1 MFLCAWGLSSPP
13 TGVDNNVI
21 PSQNEEHFIISQH
34 DTVNP
39 IEIITDWTFHASKT
53 NNKGATQGYNEEG
66 RHNNNSHWY
75 GGELVEFNERNMLL
89 A

>member
-21 PSQNEEHFIISQH
+21 SSQNEEHFIISQQ

-39 IEIITDWTFHASKT
+39 IEIITDWTFHAPKT
-53 NNKGATQGYNEEG
+53 INKRATQGYNEEH

-75 GGELVEFNERNMLL
+75 GGIGRV
-89 A
+89 